1 MESINNLKL
10 GKVIV
15 VSSIYIR
22 LVWASKL
29 FSSANTIMD
38 QSFQILTKA
47 EDPTVSWFN
56 YFWSAFTPAPLKLGH
71 SLYLTCILALYKKAA
86 LTKPNFQVT

>member
-56 YFWSAFTPAPLKLGH
+56 YFWSALPRPRLNWGTAF
-71 SLYLTCILALYKKAA
+71 I
-86 LTKPNFQVT
+86 